1 MSFPFWC
8 RHSENGVKT
17 FGCSSSTSSSDLQN
31 RWRNVFGRSRNA
43 RSICE
48 QYAWPGNIRELQNIV
63 ERSVI
68 LCSGGTFSI
77 DEVYLSSQAPG
88 RVDASGP
95 LTQTLLDQEKG
106 IIEGALLQS
115 KGKVAGAR
123 GAAAKLR
130 IPPSTLQSKI
140 KQLKIDKERFN
151 RSDGRRNQHRQSDSV
166 VGPLETRSGS

>member
-1 MSFPFWC
+1 MAKRIRTIEKRSL
-8 RHSENGVKT
+8 
-17 FGCSSSTSSSDLQN
+17 DL
-31 RWRNVFGRSRNA
+31 
-43 RSICE
+43 CE
-48 QYAWPGNIRELQNIV
+48 QYPWPGNIRELQNIV

-77 DEVYLSSQAPG
+77 DEVWLSSQAPG

-106 IIEGALLQS
+106 IIEAALLQS
-115 KGKVAGAR
+115 KGKVAGAH
-123 GAAAKLR
+123 GAAAKLG